1 MNNQTRKLLFDV
13 LESARS
19 IRVWCRDRSFA
30 DYQADR
36 QFRRAVEREFEIIG
50 EALNRLLR
58 TDPTA
63 AAHIDQLSKIIRF
76 RNRII
81 HGYDTVD
88 DATVWGIADQHLPRL
103 LAEVESLLQEP
114 QNDSDKST

>member
-36 QFRRAVEREFEIIG
+36 QFRRAVEREFEIMG
-50 EALNRLLR
+50 ERSIVCFARTRLS
-58 TDPTA
+58 P
-63 AAHIDQLSKIIRF
+63 
-76 RNRII
+76 RISI
-81 HGYDTVD
+81 NY
-88 DATVWGIADQHLPRL
+88 P
-103 LAEVESLLQEP
+103 
-114 QNDSDKST
+114 K